1 MTARALVITFKC
13 NNFFPIKI
21 GQEKTDFFT
30 KLFDI
35 NLEMAMLK
43 TAIRT
48 TIGRPNQKLG
58 TRKHISTH
66 KLLNHTRKSKHK
78 HKHKGT
84 YSKFNDS
91 ID

>member
-13 NNFFPIKI
+13 NNFFPIKF
-21 GQEKTDFFT
+21 GQEKTEFFT

-35 NLEMAMLK
+35 NLEMAMFK

-66 KLLNHTRKSKHK
+66 KTFKSREKKQAQAQPQGNSHE
-78 HKHKGT
+78 
-84 YSKFNDS
+84 
-91 ID
+91 I

>member
-1 MTARALVITFKC
+1 
-13 NNFFPIKI
+13 
-21 GQEKTDFFT
+21 
-30 KLFDI
+30 
-35 NLEMAMLK
+35 MAMFK

-66 KLLNHTRKSKHK
+66 KLLNHARKSKHK

-84 YSKFNDS
+84 YSKFKNS
-91 ID
+91 IA